1 MKSITLI
8 NVLSFLIIFCFES
21 QALPRYALKL
31 GYRCES
37 CHVNPTGGNMRNLNG
52 WHFGKNLLGM
62 FTPHDKEY
70 KLSPQLNDNISL
82 GLDYRT
88 QFLYSQEKE
97 KTDFQEM
104 TGSIYANVELGKKIN
119 VFARYDF
126 VNFIWEGYAIAKILP
141 NDGYIKAGTFQPNYG
156 IRLDDHTAYTRGG
169 DFFLLFTQGARQGL
183 LYDPYYRETGI
194 EFGLN
199 FSNFSNF
206 TFSAGKN
213 ASSTTFRADPTYTA
227 RLEFS
232 PRIGELG
239 LLFGGSA
246 AITHLPRKSTLVGGF
261 AGIGYDSFSLLAQYD
276 VAEDLRAANEK
287 SNVMMLQASYQI
299 MGGLEAVVRYDKID
313 PNDIIDKDE
322 ISRLIVGFEFFP
334 YSFIEIRPQ
343 YRFIFE
349 DSSVDNDAMVIQ
361 LHFWY

>member
-1 MKSITLI
+1 MKELK
-8 NVLSFLIIFCFES
+8 VLLFLLTQILFIS
-21 QALPRYALKL
+21 KTDALPRYALKL
-31 GYRCES
+31 GDNCAS

-62 FTPHDKEY
+62 YTPHDKKF
-70 KLSPQLNDNISL
+70 KLSPQLNENISF

-104 TGSIYANVELGKKIN
+104 TGSIYADVGIGEKIN

-126 VNFIWEGYAIAKILP
+126 INFIWEGYAVAKILP
-141 NDGYIKAGTFQPNYG
+141 NDGYIKVGTFQPNYG

-183 LYDPYYRETGI
+183 LYDPFYRETGI

-199 FSNFSNF
+199 FAGISNF

-213 ASSTTFRADPTYTA
+213 SANTSFRADPTYTA
-227 RLEFS
+227 RLEFT

-239 LLFGGSA
+239 ILLGASSV
-246 AITHLPRKSTLVGGF
+246 ITHLPRRSNLIGGF
-261 AGIGYDSFSLLAQYD
+261 FGIGFGDFALLAQYD
-276 VAEDLRAANEK
+276 VAEDLRAIDTK
-287 SNVMMLQASYQI
+287 SNFMMTQASYQI
-299 MGGLEAVVRYDKID
+299 MGGLEAIVRYDKID
-313 PNDIIDKDE
+313 PDNAVEKDE
-322 ISRLIVGFEFFP
+322 ISRLVVGFEFFP

-349 DSSVDNDAMVIQ
+349 DEGVDNNSAVIQ